1 VKGIIVIATLLCLTA
16 CDKGGSNDNSSNPN
30 NPNNPTTPVTPT
42 PVTPAPVYDQQG
54 TVYSSECDE
63 YTLTEVIAD
72 GQGGEEERT
81 TQDSTECGYEDPII
95 TVETVQDTGDR
106 FDRVEFKVS
115 ATHYGEDI
123 DWDFDI
129 EYGTVVKTE
138 DGIEIASDGRL
149 GTHVGIIAGE
159 EYQYTFVREPQCE
172 GTIEDYDSFFIP
184 YDCQGYR
191 QGAGTPFYIW
201 YGEPDVDTR
210 IVYWDVIQMYADA
223 RYDGLEGRPLIGE
236 PNDYTL
242 YRSEHLVKIV
252 NERFEQWGI
261 HVRIRLIGTYATI
274 SPTSLTYHKFIE
286 DGTLPPADFIANN
299 QTAGAGYCGFAGQT
313 GKFRDHKMKHRYLT
327 FQNGCSADTW
337 LHEMGHAVGLGHG
350 PQTENPGGGVTFPD
364 FAQGAGGG
372 SVCGPHYDM
381 MTYGGGWNS
390 KSFTSPYVDCERH
403 YPDNY
408 KQYHG
413 TPSGDTTFSATGYA
427 INRVRYDVSLV
438 HDEWEHPEATDN
450 PLEAMVDPD
459 YNEPVYQVIYD

>member
-72 GQGGEEERT
+72 GQGGEEERI

-223 RYDGLEGRPLIGE
+223 RYDGLEGRPLIG
-236 PNDYTL
+236 
-242 YRSEHLVKIV
+242 
-252 NERFEQWGI
+252 
-261 HVRIRLIGTYATI
+261 
-274 SPTSLTYHKFIE
+274 
-286 DGTLPPADFIANN
+286 
-299 QTAGAGYCGFAGQT
+299 
-313 GKFRDHKMKHRYLT
+313 
-327 FQNGCSADTW
+327 
-337 LHEMGHAVGLGHG
+337 
-350 PQTENPGGGVTFPD
+350 
-364 FAQGAGGG
+364 
-372 SVCGPHYDM
+372 
-381 MTYGGGWNS
+381 
-390 KSFTSPYVDCERH
+390 
-403 YPDNY
+403 
-408 KQYHG
+408 
-413 TPSGDTTFSATGYA
+413 
-427 INRVRYDVSLV
+427 
-438 HDEWEHPEATDN
+438 
-450 PLEAMVDPD
+450 
-459 YNEPVYQVIYD
+459 